1 MSRSAVYGILQDP
14 SHVEGLVDSLRQE
27 GFGSRDIS
35 LLLAP
40 IVNVGPLFREI
51 ARSVWPVGI
60 RALAF
65 PGVGPLIGAGP
76 IMNSFALKGVEDCV
90 IGTLF
95 RKLAGIGIAE
105 NHARRYDRRIK
116 SGGLL
121 LSVRCSNHLGTQRVM
136 KLLKQTGAEEIWSNS

>member
-1 MSRSAVYGILQDP
+1 MSLTAVYGILRDP
-14 SHVEGLVDSLRQE
+14 SHVEGLVDSLRQQ
-27 GFGSRDIS
+27 GYRSRDIS

-40 IVNVGPLFREI
+40 VVNLGPVFREI

-76 IMNSFALKGVEDCV
+76 IMNYFAEEGVENRV
-90 IGTLF
+90 AGSLV
-95 RKLAGIGIAE
+95 RKLAGIGITE
-105 NHARRYDRRIK
+105 NHAKRLARCIK

-121 LSVRCSNHLGTQRVM
+121 LSVRCSNNLGTKRVM
-136 KLLKQTGAEEIWSNS
+136 KLLKQTGAEEIWAT